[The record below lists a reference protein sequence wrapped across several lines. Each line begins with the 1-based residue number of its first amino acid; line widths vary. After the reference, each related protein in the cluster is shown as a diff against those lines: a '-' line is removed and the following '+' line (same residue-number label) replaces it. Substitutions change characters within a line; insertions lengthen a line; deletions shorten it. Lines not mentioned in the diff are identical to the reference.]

1 MFIDYGNQESVKL
14 SSIRA
19 IGQPSFSSLP
29 GQAKDATLSFVTLP
43 ARDADYGIEA
53 QNEFENLTGNKQLV
67 ANVDYRASNGLMSLT
82 LWDPKS
88 GKEGAEGS
96 INVEMVK
103 LGLAKLVKGKKRG
116 WEKAYENVLQV
127 LEKEEKNAQTKREGM
142 WEYGHVGD
150 SDED

>member
-19 IGQPSFSSLP
+19 IGQPSFSALP

-43 ARDADYGIEA
+43 ARDADYGLEA
-53 QNEFENLTGNKQLV
+53 HDEFEKLTGNKSLV
-67 ANVDYRASNGLMSLT
+67 ANVDYRFPNGLMSLT
-82 LWDPKS
+82 LWDPKT
-88 GKEGAEGS
+88 GKDSAEGS

-103 LGLAKLVKGKKRG
+103 LGLARVIKAKKRG
-116 WEKAYENVLQV
+116 WEKACGNILEI
-127 LEKEEKNAQTKREGM
+127 LEKEEKTARTKREGM

-150 SDED
+150 SDEE